1 MERNIELLFEL
12 GMIRHLPRQWVRFG
26 GIDFA
31 NLADHHFRV
40 AWTALMIAAQ
50 EEATVDTGKIVK
62 MALVHDIG
70 ESRTND
76 ADYISRQ
83 YTERN
88 EMLAVKDT
96 FKDTAL
102 AEEFVMLFEE
112 YEARESLESK
122 IVKDADT
129 LDIDLEIQEQEAKG
143 VKIKNW
149 LHYRDHIAKHHLYTT
164 TAKKMYEAI
173 KNADPHSWHVN
184 SPRNRINGGDYK
196 KRS

>member
-12 GMIRHLPRQWVRFG
+12 GMIRHLPRQWARFG

-76 ADYISRQ
+76 VDYISRQ

-88 EMLAVKDT
+88 EMLAIEDT

-102 AEEFVMLFEE
+102 EGEFVKLFEE

-129 LDIDLEIQEQEAKG
+129 LDIDLETQEQEAKG
-143 VKIKNW
+143 VKMKNW
-149 LHYRDHIAKHHLYTT
+149 LHYRDHIAKHYLYTK
-164 TAKKMYEAI
+164 TAKKMYVAL
-173 KNADPHSWHVN
+173 KHADPHCWHIN
-184 SPRNRINGGDYK
+184 SPNNRINGGD
-196 KRS
+196 